1 MPASAEAEKAL
12 PRLVDSLRSDQTIRD
27 RFNLATDIETLRQ
40 VVQSV
45 DASLTGSA
53 VIPLEQATRAPKI
66 LVDSGVMDQAIS
78 WRMLRCPGG
87 PLVLQLLCSKAN
99 FAIWIESC

>member
-1 MPASAEAEKAL
+1 MPASAEAEQAL
-12 PRLVDSLRSDQTIRD
+12 PRFVDSLQSDQTIRD
-27 RFNLATDIETLRQ
+27 RLNLTTDIETLRQ

-45 DASLTGSA
+45 DASITGA
-53 VIPLEQATRAPKI
+53 ALIPLEQATSAAKI
-66 LVDSGVMDQAIS
+66 LVDSGVIDQAIS

-87 PLVLQLLCSKAN
+87 PLVLQMICSKAN